1 MQVCYECGAERP
13 VREVVDDFAVERF
26 NHSLASAKA
35 EVIKFTAPQLD
46 EKTAPRESRIAAGQ
60 TLSRRFLLVK

>member
-1 MQVCYECGAERP
+1 M
-13 VREVVDDFAVERF
+13 REVVDDFAVERF